1 MKSSE
6 LVAFNIISNAGE
18 ASANFLKAIQH
29 AENGN
34 FQEAEKCIEVGER
47 ASLEVHKQ
55 QTSLIQSEASGEKYE
70 INILLIHAQDHLMNS
85 LLLKDLA
92 KSIVRLNKKLSD
104 NNLL

>member
-6 LVAFNIISNAGE
+6 LIAFNLISNAGE

-34 FQEAEKCIEVGER
+34 FEEANKCIEMGEK
-47 ASLEVHKQ
+47 AALEVHKQ
-55 QTSLIQSEASGEKYE
+55 QTALIQSEAAGEKYE

-85 LLLKDLA
+85 MLLKDLA
-92 KSIVRLNKKLSD
+92 KSIIRLNKKLAD